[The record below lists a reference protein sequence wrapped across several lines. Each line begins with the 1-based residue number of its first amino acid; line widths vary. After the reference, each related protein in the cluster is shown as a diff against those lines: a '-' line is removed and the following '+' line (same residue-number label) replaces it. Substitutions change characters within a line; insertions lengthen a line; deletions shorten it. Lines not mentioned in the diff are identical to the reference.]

1 MKFIPD
7 LFKALRKIKSIGFSK
22 IYTPIAKI
30 NFYLNG
36 AEVSKGLRVKGLV
49 KVFITRRGVVTIG
62 ENCSINSGDNAN
74 IIGRQQKTIF
84 WVEGILTIG
93 NNLGMSC
100 SAIICNH
107 EIEIGNNVTI
117 GGNTVFYDTDF
128 HSLNPILRS
137 NKQED
142 KKNAKWG
149 KVTISD
155 NVFIGAHTTILKG
168 VTIGKNTIVGAC
180 SVVAKDIPAN
190 EIWAGNPAKFIQ
202 KII

>member
-1 MKFIPD
+1 MKFIPE

-36 AEVSKGLRVKGLV
+36 AEVAKGLRVNGLL

-62 ENCSINSGDNAN
+62 ENCSINSGENAN

-100 SAIICNH
+100 SALICNH

-117 GGNTVFYDTDF
+117 GGNTVIYDTDF
-128 HSLNPILRS
+128 HSLNPILRL
-137 NKQED
+137 NKKED

-155 NVFIGAHTTILKG
+155 NAFIGSHTTILKG
-168 VTIGKNTIVGAC
+168 VAIGKNAIVGAC
-180 SVVAKDIPAN
+180 SVVAKDIPSD
-190 EIWAGNPAKFIQ
+190 EIWAGNPAKFIS